1 MPRQPRFVLPGHP
14 LHVIQRGNDRS
25 QIFLNE
31 SDYHVFRDC
40 FAEACHDF
48 ECLVHAYVLM
58 SNHVHFL
65 MTPKT
70 AGGIGLVMQAV
81 GRRYVKYFNRRHERT
96 GGLWEGRYR
105 ATLIDSDRYLLT
117 CYRYIEMNPVR
128 AGLVEH
134 PGRYR
139 WSSYAANALAHP
151 DILVSTHD
159 RYLALGQT
167 REARLSAY
175 RALFRQALDGRTLQA
190 IRDAT
195 NKSWV
200 LGHLPTELSSLLNRH
215 AHPRR
220 PGRPAKKK

>member
-31 SDYHVFRDC
+31 SDYHVFRAC
-40 FAEACHDF
+40 FVEACHDY

-105 ATLIDSDRYLLT
+105 ATLVDSERYLLT

-139 WSSYAANALAHP
+139 WSSYAANALDHP
-151 DILVSTHD
+151 DTLVSTHD

-175 RALFRQALDGRTLQA
+175 RALFRQALDGRTLEA

-200 LGHLPTELSSLLNRH
+200 LGHLPTELSSLLNRR
-215 AHPRR
+215 AHRRR
-220 PGRPAKKK
+220 PGRPAKK